1 MGYFKHTIQ
10 YLKEEFLF
18 GWLPQMQKKMYIIL
32 CKKRRQGILEAIC
45 TSTLLLPPTWKNEE
59 TEN

>member
-18 GWLPQMQKKMYIIL
+18 VWLPQMQKKMYIIL
-32 CKKRRQGILEAIC
+32 CK
-45 TSTLLLPPTWKNEE
+45 
-59 TEN
+59 

>member
-10 YLKEEFLF
+10 YFKEEFLF

-32 CKKRRQGILEAIC
+32 CK
-45 TSTLLLPPTWKNEE
+45 
-59 TEN
+59 